1 MTETVC
7 RLVVVGGSWGG
18 ATALRTLLGA
28 LPDDFTLPMVVAL
41 HRSPSSSEEYLNI
54 SLARVT
60 TLEVVEAHDKLDIEP
75 RHVYVAPPDYHLYVE
90 GEHLALSVDA
100 PVRFSRPSID
110 VLFESAADSCADQLV
125 AVLLSGANDDGARGM
140 VAIKRRGGRT
150 FVQDPSTTE
159 RPEMPNAAIAT
170 GAVDRVLPIPA
181 IAAALAAL
189 DPNR

>member
-1 MTETVC
+1 MNETVC
-7 RLVVVGGSWGG
+7 RLVVIGGSWGG
-18 ATALRTLLGA
+18 ASALRALLEA
-28 LPDDFTLPMVVAL
+28 LPDDFALPVVAAL

-54 SLARVT
+54 SLARATSLQVI
-60 TLEVVEAHDKLDIEP
+60 EADDKLEIEP
-75 RHVYVAPPDYHLYVE
+75 RRVYVAPPDYHLYVE
-90 GEHLALSVDA
+90 GGHLALSVDA

-110 VLFESAADSCADQLV
+110 VLFESAADSCTDSLI

-140 VAIKRRGGRT
+140 VAVKRRGGRT

-170 GAVDRVLPIPA
+170 GAVDRVLPVPA

-189 DPNR
+189 DRSR